1 MHVDVYQ
8 STKAPGPY
16 LLVRRDA
23 GRISAPEA
31 IRAGFVPGRLV
42 KRLRII
48 STDSIA
54 GLNTPEAI
62 VAILRDK
69 YYVAQDPI
77 DFDHLVGL
85 RLTSL

>member
-8 STKAPGPY
+8 STKSPGPY

-42 KRLRII
+42 KQLRII

-54 GLNTPEAI
+54 GLNAPEAI

-85 RLTSL
+85 RLSTL

>member
-1 MHVDVYQ
+1 
-8 STKAPGPY
+8 
-16 LLVRRDA
+16 
-23 GRISAPEA
+23 
-31 IRAGFVPGRLV
+31 V
-42 KRLRII
+42 KQLRII

-54 GLNTPEAI
+54 GLNAPEAI

-85 RLTSL
+85 RLTM

>member
-23 GRISAPEA
+23 GRMSAPES

-42 KRLRII
+42 KRLRIL
-48 STDSIA
+48 STDLIV
-54 GLNTPEAI
+54 GLNAPDAI

-69 YYVAQDPI
+69 YYVAPDPI
-77 DFDHLVGL
+77 DFDHIAGQ
-85 RLTSL
+85 RLATM